1 MPNQIVELQ
10 TDPMRRPALQHW
22 ILIALALTAP
32 VHWAV
37 ADDATLGQRDQQR
50 LSIFKLTLQG
60 DIGGV
65 DAATRSASAVELL
78 GMQHPMADQV
88 LADSMNSDRAEVL
101 RAIFMALAD
110 DHDAHRVLVDVA
122 FDRLPSVPADARE
135 SLAILLARAASTTP
149 SIVDRLRTMAD
160 NADAVDAQRLAAIA
174 VLGECR
180 HTPVRAA
187 AALMALLEQPLVQSQ
202 AVITGATDA
211 LARLTG
217 LPPDDDVEIWVAW
230 WSANRDRPA
239 ERWLADMVQALS
251 RRVADLEHRQA
262 DAAQQQQV
270 LAERMLTIH
279 RNLWP
284 LLSAEAQA
292 DKLPELLAD
301 DLSQLRRFGV
311 TRAAVLLRDGNAT
324 DDTNTAVLARLDDP
338 DASVRLAV
346 AQLLPELPS
355 ANVPTQVN
363 TRLSLERNRLVAN
376 ALLQYCVDHP
386 DATMDL
392 EALSHHLSH
401 ASACTLAGEAMWVR
415 LDEPIETDTSVLL
428 AEAVAAAQ
436 LANPEKPLS
445 HLAAMLGDDEALA
458 AIMPL
463 LNSEHPEDR
472 TRTAE
477 ALRRRGDID
486 PVLARATD
494 PAVFPVLVRSM
505 QSGNGL
511 RDFTAIA
518 SLTPV
523 EPHMDLWQAALL
535 NAAAST
541 PLSNRVE
548 VDLALEAID
557 GIEPQERI
565 DLLIPTVAP
574 EHSVDERLAAAQR
587 LVPLLAATGEDRA
600 LIALVSALPKEHRP
614 LSLDDAAF
622 VAALRSRQFDS
633 AATLRSDPRVWVTAF
648 ESLQLGRPE
657 LADMLRTEIVRR
669 FHEDLP
675 DTLRTRLGM
684 ASDPLMGDAS
694 DPPGA

>member
-1 MPNQIVELQ
+1 MPNQIVELHG
-10 TDPMRRPALQHW
+10 DLMRQPTPQHW
-22 ILIALALTAP
+22 ILIVLALTLP
-32 VHWAV
+32 VHWAG
-37 ADDATLGQRDQQR
+37 ADDAAMGQRDQQR
-50 LSIFKLTLQG
+50 LAIFKLTLQG

-65 DAATRSASAVELL
+65 DAPTRSAAAVELL
-78 GMQHPMADQV
+78 GMQHPMADNV
-88 LADSMNSDRAEVL
+88 LADSMGSDRADVL

-110 DHDAHRVLVDVA
+110 HHDTRTALVDVA
-122 FDRLPSVPADARE
+122 FGRLPNVPAEARE

-149 SIVDRLRTMAD
+149 SIVDRLHTMAGD
-160 NADAVDAQRLAAIA
+160 ADADDAQRLASIA

-187 AALMALLEQPLVQSQ
+187 AALMSLLEQPLVQSQ
-202 AVITGATDA
+202 AVITGSTDA

-217 LPPDDDVEIWVAW
+217 LPQDNHVEVWVAW

-284 LLSAEAQA
+284 LLSAQAQA

-311 TRAAVLLRDGNAT
+311 ARAAVLLRDGNAT
-324 DDTNTAVLARLDDP
+324 DDTNAAVLARLDDP

-355 ANVPTQVN
+355 ANVPTRVN
-363 TRLSLERNRLVAN
+363 ARLLLERDGLVTN

-392 EALSHHLSH
+392 GTLAHHLSH
-401 ASACTLAGEAMWVR
+401 PSACELAGEAMWVR
-415 LDEPIETDTSVLL
+415 LDYPIAPDVAIKLG
-428 AEAVAAAQ
+428 EAVAAAR
-436 LANPEKPLS
+436 LANPETPLS

-463 LNSEHPEDR
+463 LDSERPEDR

-486 PVLARATD
+486 PIKARATD

-505 QSGNGL
+505 QSKNGL
-511 RDFTAIA
+511 SDFTAIA
-518 SLTPV
+518 SLTPI
-523 EPHMDLWQAALL
+523 ESHMVLWRTALL

-541 PLSNRVE
+541 PVADRVQ
-548 VDLALEAID
+548 VDQSLEAID
-557 GIEPQERI
+557 GIELQERI
-565 DLLIPTVAP
+565 DLLIPTMAP
-574 EHSVDERLAAAQR
+574 EHSIDQRLATAQR

-614 LSLDDAAF
+614 MSLNDAAF

-633 AATLRSDPRVWVTAF
+633 AATMRSDPRPWVTVF

-675 DTLRTRLGM
+675 DTLRARLGM
-684 ASDPLMGDAS
+684 ASDPLMGNAS